1 MKPKLLIAID
11 AFDDG
16 HVDWLADAVAD
27 WATCER
33 LAEGATTDE
42 HRAAMADAEIMIG
55 WPAPEQ
61 LADSPLR
68 LLLLGSA
75 GYEEYQTPELQA
87 KDGFVLC
94 NAAGVY
100 SDSVA
105 EHCLAMMMAL
115 TRRLPHYITA
125 MPAGAWRPHPGHDQL
140 AGAVACVVGLGS
152 LGLAVAR
159 RCTGMGMGVVGVRR
173 HPERPSPAVGEVFGP
188 HDLQTAVRAADHVIL
203 ALPGGPDT
211 EGLFGREV
219 FEAMKPGAYF
229 YNVGRGGAVD
239 EQELIDRLRSGRLDG
254 AGLDVFAAEPLP
266 ADSPLWGLENCIVT
280 PHVAGYTAD
289 HTDKLCELMVSNLC
303 SYRSG
308 APLRNVVDL
317 GADP

>member
-11 AFDDG
+11 AFDAD
-16 HVDWLADAVAD
+16 HVEALAGAVAD
-27 WATCER
+27 WAAWER
-33 LAEGATTDE
+33 LEEAASPDE
-42 HRAAMADAEIMIG
+42 HQAAMADTEIMIG
-55 WPAPEQ
+55 WPEPEQ
-61 LADSPLR
+61 VADSPVR

-87 KDGFVLC
+87 KEGFVLC

-100 SDSVA
+100 SDRVA
-105 EHCLAMMMAL
+105 EHCLAMMLAL
-115 TRRLPHYITA
+115 TRRLPQYLKA
-125 MPAGAWRPHPGHDQL
+125 MPTGAWRPHPGHDQL
-140 AGAVACVVGLGS
+140 ASAIACVVGLGS
-152 LGLAVAR
+152 LGQAVAR
-159 RCTGMGMGVVGVRR
+159 RCAALGMDVVGVRR
-173 HPERPSPAVGEVFGP
+173 HPDRPSPVVGEVFGP
-188 HDLQTAVRAADHVIL
+188 GDLRAAVRGADHVVS

-211 EGLFGREV
+211 EGLFSREV

-239 EQELIDRLRSGRLDG
+239 EPELIDRLRSGRLAG

-266 ADSPLWGLENCIVT
+266 VDSPLWRLENCIVT

-289 HTDKLCELMVSNLC
+289 HTDKLCKLMAFNLR

-317 GADP
+317 GAAP

>member
-11 AFDDG
+11 AFSAG
-16 HVDWLADAVAD
+16 HIESLADAVAA
-27 WATCER
+27 WATWER
-33 LAEGATTDE
+33 LAEGATPAE
-42 HRAAMADAEIMIG
+42 HQTALAGAEIMIG

-61 LADSPLR
+61 VADSPLR

-94 NAAGVY
+94 NASGVY

-115 TRRLPHYITA
+115 TRRLPHYIAA
-125 MPAGAWRPHPGHDQL
+125 MPTGAWRPHPGHGRL

-159 RCTGMGMGVVGVRR
+159 RCAALGMGVVGVRR
-173 HPERPSPAVGEVFGP
+173 HPQRPSPPAREVFGP
-188 HDLQTAVRAADHVIL
+188 RDLRTAVRDADHVIS
-203 ALPGGPDT
+203 ALPGGRDT
-211 EGLFGREV
+211 EGLFSREV
-219 FEAMKPGAYF
+219 FEAMKPGAHF
-229 YNVGRGGAVD
+229 YNVGRGRAVD
-239 EQELIDRLRSGRLDG
+239 ERALIDRLRSGQLAG

-266 ADSPLWGLENCIVT
+266 ADSPLWRLENCIVT

-289 HTDKLCELMVSNLC
+289 HTDRLCELMVANLR
-303 SYRSG
+303 SYRAG

-317 GADP
+317 RGDP

>member
-11 AFDDG
+11 VFGEG
-16 HVDWLADAVAD
+16 HIEALAGAVAD
-27 WATCER
+27 WAAWER
-33 LAEGATTDE
+33 LEEAATPDE
-42 HRAAMADAEIMIG
+42 HRAALADAEIMIG
-55 WPAPEQ
+55 WPTPEQ
-61 LADSPLR
+61 VADSPLR

-75 GYEEYQTPELQA
+75 GYEEYQTPELQT

-115 TRRLPHYITA
+115 TRRLPHYLAA
-125 MPAGAWRPHPGHDQL
+125 MPTGVWRPHPGHDRL

-159 RCTGMGMGVVGVRR
+159 RCAALGMDVVGVRR

-188 HDLQTAVRAADHVIL
+188 HDLRAAVRGADHVIA
-203 ALPGGPDT
+203 ALPGGADT
-211 EGLFGREV
+211 EGLFNREV

-229 YNVGRGGAVD
+229 YNVGRGGAVV
-239 EQELIDRLRSGRLDG
+239 EQELIDRLRSGRLAG

-266 ADSPLWGLENCIVT
+266 TDSPLWRLENCIVT

-289 HTDKLCELMVSNLC
+289 HTDQLCELMVFNLHR
-303 SYRSG
+303 YRSG

-317 GADP
+317 RADP

>member
-16 HVDWLADAVAD
+16 HVDWLAGAVAD
-27 WATCER
+27 WATWER

-42 HRAAMADAEIMIG
+42 QQAAMADAEIMIG
-55 WPAPEQ
+55 WPSPEQ
-61 LADSPLR
+61 VAASPVR

-87 KDGFVLC
+87 KEGFVLC

-115 TRRLPHYITA
+115 TRRLPHYLAA
-125 MPAGAWRPHPGHDQL
+125 MPTGAWRPHPGHDQL
-140 AGAVACVVGLGS
+140 TGAVACVVGLGS
-152 LGLAVAR
+152 LGQAIAR
-159 RCTGMGMGVVGVRR
+159 RCAGMGMDVVGVRR

-188 HDLQTAVRAADHVIL
+188 RDLRTAVSAADHVIA
-203 ALPGGPDT
+203 ALPGGSDT
-211 EGLFGREV
+211 EGLFSREV
-219 FEAMKPGAYF
+219 FEAMKPGPYF
-229 YNVGRGGAVD
+229 YNVGRGGAVV
-239 EQELIDRLRSGRLDG
+239 EQELIDRLRSGQLAG

-266 ADSPLWGLENCIVT
+266 ADSSLWQLENCIVT

-289 HTDKLCELMVSNLC
+289 HTDKLCELMAFNLRN
-303 SYRSG
+303 YRSG

-317 GADP
+317 GAAP

>member
-16 HVDWLADAVAD
+16 HIESLAGAVAD
-27 WATCER
+27 WATWER
-33 LAEGATTDE
+33 LAEGATADE
-42 HRAAMADAEIMIG
+42 HHTALANAEIMIG
-55 WPAPEQ
+55 WPSPEQ
-61 LADSPLR
+61 LAGSPLR

-105 EHCLAMMMAL
+105 EHCLAMMLAL
-115 TRRLPHYITA
+115 TRRLPHYLAA
-125 MPAGAWRPHPGHDQL
+125 MPTGAWRPHPGHDQL

-152 LGLAVAR
+152 LGQAVAR
-159 RCTGMGMGVVGVRR
+159 RCDGMGMDVVGVRR

-188 HDLQTAVRAADHVIL
+188 NDLRTAVSAADHVIS
-203 ALPGGPDT
+203 ALPGGSDT
-211 EGLFGREV
+211 EGMFSREV
-219 FEAMKPGAYF
+219 FEAMKPGTYF
-229 YNVGRGGAVD
+229 YNVGRGGTVV
-239 EQELIDRLRSGRLDG
+239 EQELIDRLRSGRLAG

-266 ADSPLWGLENCIVT
+266 ADSPLWQLENCIVT

-308 APLRNVVDL
+308 VPLRNVVDL
-317 GADP
+317 GAAP

>member
-11 AFDDG
+11 AFGEG
-16 HVDWLADAVAD
+16 HIKALAGAVAD
-27 WATCER
+27 WAAWER
-33 LAEGATTDE
+33 LEEAATPDE
-42 HRAAMADAEIMIG
+42 HRAALADAEIMIG
-55 WPAPEQ
+55 WPTPEQ
-61 LADSPLR
+61 VADSPLR

-115 TRRLPHYITA
+115 TRRLPHYLAA
-125 MPAGAWRPHPGHDQL
+125 MPTRAWRPHPGHDRL

-159 RCTGMGMGVVGVRR
+159 RCAALGMDVVGVRR

-188 HDLQTAVRAADHVIL
+188 RDLRAAVSDADHVIS
-203 ALPGGPDT
+203 ALPGGSDT
-211 EGLFGREV
+211 DGLFNREA

-229 YNVGRGGAVD
+229 YNVGRGGAVV
-239 EQELIDRLRSGRLDG
+239 EQELTDRLRSGQLAG

-266 ADSPLWGLENCIVT
+266 ADSPLWRLENCIVT

-289 HTDKLCELMVSNLC
+289 HTDQLCELMVSNLR
-303 SYRSG
+303 SHRSG
-308 APLRNVVDL
+308 AALRNVVDL
-317 GADP
+317 RADS

>member
-11 AFDDG
+11 AFG
-16 HVDWLADAVAD
+16 EGYIEALAGAVAD
-27 WATCER
+27 WAAWER
-33 LAEGATTDE
+33 LAEGASPDE
-42 HRAAMADAEIMIG
+42 HRAALADAEIMIG
-55 WPAPEQ
+55 WPTPEQ
-61 LADSPLR
+61 VADSPLR

-115 TRRLPHYITA
+115 TRRLPHYLAA
-125 MPAGAWRPHPGHDQL
+125 MPTGGWRPHPGHDRL

-159 RCTGMGMGVVGVRR
+159 RCAALGMDVVGVRR
-173 HPERPSPAVGEVFGP
+173 HPERPSPPAGEVFGP
-188 HDLQTAVRAADHVIL
+188 RDLRTAVSDADHVIA
-203 ALPGGPDT
+203 ALPGGSDT
-211 EGLFGREV
+211 DGLFNREV

-229 YNVGRGGAVD
+229 YNVGRGGAVV
-239 EQELIDRLRSGRLDG
+239 EQELIHRLRSGQLAG

-266 ADSPLWGLENCIVT
+266 ADSPLWRLKNCIVT

-289 HTDKLCELMVSNLC
+289 HTDQLCELMVSNLRN
-303 SYRSG
+303 YRSG

-317 GADP
+317 RADS

>member
-16 HVDWLADAVAD
+16 HVDWLAGAVAD

-125 MPAGAWRPHPGHDQL
+125 MPTGAWRPHLGHDQL

-152 LGLAVAR
+152 LGQAVAR
-159 RCTGMGMGVVGVRR
+159 RCAAMGMGVVGVRR

-188 HDLQTAVRAADHVIL
+188 HDLRTAVRAADHVIL

-219 FEAMKPGAYF
+219 FESMKPGAYF
-229 YNVGRGGAVD
+229 YNVGRGGAVV
-239 EQELIDRLRSGRLDG
+239 ERELIDRLRSGRLTG

-266 ADSPLWGLENCIVT
+266 ADSPLWRLENCIVT
-280 PHVAGYTAD
+280 PHVAGDTAD
-289 HTDKLCELMVSNLC
+289 HTDKLCELMDFNLR

-317 GADP
+317 GAAP